1 MEVVFK
7 NKLMEIERHQYVS
20 LKGLLALAL
29 GIVGILIS
37 AATAQA
43 LTISPPSIE
52 FTVQPGNQADFVVK
66 LYNETDVKQELFM
79 NATTF
84 TSGSESGVPVYN
96 FESPKEDIATWI
108 KLDSAPIV
116 LEPQG
121 RQAVV
126 VSVNV
131 PANADPGGHYGVVSF
146 SSAPPTTSAE
156 GKPQVAIAQ
165 GIGTLLLVR
174 VEGDIQEAAT
184 ISSFSAAKKIYTQ
197 LPVDFSAIYENTG
210 NIHLKPIGNITIT
223 NLFKKQSA
231 LLAFNKQ
238 KGATLPKT
246 TRTYTTTWQNT
257 QNSDLYGNV
266 WKKFWTAFHNE
277 RTNFALGKYTAT
289 LNVATGTTTDEVTT
303 SVPTTGVKST
313 TSAFFWVLPWHVL
326 LVYGLGVIV
335 VLLILILVIVKYNA
349 WIRRRASS
357 PKPPTTE

>member
-1 MEVVFK
+1 MERV
-7 NKLMEIERHQYVS
+7 RHQHYFS
-20 LKGLLALAL
+20 KGLLALVL
-29 GIVGILIS
+29 GVAGILAS
-37 AATAQA
+37 AATARA

-66 LYNETDVKQELFM
+66 LYNETEKKQELFM

-84 TSGSESGVPVYN
+84 TSGSESGIPVYN
-96 FESPKEDIATWI
+96 FDSPKEDIATWI
-108 KLDSAPIV
+108 KLDTAPIV

-131 PANADPGGHYGVVSF
+131 PDNAGPGGHYGIVSF
-146 SSAPPTTSAE
+146 SSVPPTTSAE

-165 GIGTLLLVR
+165 GIGTLLLVK
-174 VEGDIQEAAT
+174 VEGDIQESAT
-184 ISSFSAAKKIYTQ
+184 ISSFSVTKKLYTQ
-197 LPVDFSAIYENTG
+197 LPIDFTAVYQNTG
-210 NIHLKPIGNITIT
+210 NIHLKPIGNITVT
-223 NLFKKQSA
+223 NIFKKQST

-238 KGATLPKT
+238 KGATLPKS
-246 TRTYTTTWQNT
+246 TRTYATTWQNT

-289 LNVATGTTTDEVTT
+289 LNVATGTSTDELAT
-303 SVPTTGVKST
+303 SVPATGVKNTASV
-313 TSAFFWVLPWHVL
+313 SFWVLPWHIM
-326 LVYGLGVIV
+326 LVYGLGGVIILL
-335 VLLILILVIVKYNA
+335 LLILAIVKYNA

-357 PKPPTTE
+357 PKPPTSE